1 MKWPNPLQYKKQ
13 LLAKYL
19 QKIDY
24 LYIIDD
30 CPDMK
35 TVYSNYSYKPLSDKA
50 SKTLTIVLFC
60 LAVIFFTVYVFH
72 SGKWLKPVA
81 QILSY
86 IFYWSAFFLLTRY
99 SLKCEVDDEQRT
111 LKVPSSEGN
120 KPILIDNID
129 KITRHT
135 SKKGKFRYL
144 NIHEKGVRYAIIR
157 LRESIS
163 DQLISEL
170 TTLNPSIKVKTVNYN

>member
-1 MKWPNPLQYKKQ
+1 
-13 LLAKYL
+13 
-19 QKIDY
+19 
-24 LYIIDD
+24 
-30 CPDMK
+30 MK

-129 KITRHT
+129 KITR
-135 SKKGKFRYL
+135 
-144 NIHEKGVRYAIIR
+144 
-157 LRESIS
+157 LRESFS

-170 TTLNPSIKVKTVNYN
+170 TTLNPSIKVNTVNYS